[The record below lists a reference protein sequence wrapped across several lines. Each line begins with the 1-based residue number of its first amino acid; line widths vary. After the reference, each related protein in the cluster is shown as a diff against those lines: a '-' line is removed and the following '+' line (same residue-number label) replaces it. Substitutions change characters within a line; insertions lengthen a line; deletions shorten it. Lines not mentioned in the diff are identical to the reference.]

1 MTDTKLFIPEDAQ
14 EIIEK
19 LEKAGHSAYIVGGC
33 VRDAVLGNTPHDY
46 DLCTS
51 ATPEQMKEI
60 LKDHTT
66 YDTGLKHGTITV
78 AGNCDMYEVTTYR
91 IDGEYEDNRHPT
103 SVQFVDKVELDLSR
117 RDFTMNAMAYNHES
131 GLVDPYGGLVDIKNK
146 LIRCVGNAND
156 RFQED
161 ALRILRAIRFASR
174 FGFDIEAETEKAIHK
189 NKHLLVNV
197 SEERKTS
204 EFCKI
209 LTNADANL
217 LMKYRDVF
225 AEFIPEIK
233 PMFDFN
239 QRTRWH
245 KYDVYAH
252 TVHAVEHAPKDD
264 LVVRLAMFFHDI
276 GKPETFTIDDNG
288 NGHFYGH
295 PLISEE
301 ITEKVM
307 RRMKFDNA
315 TLKSVLQLVENHDN
329 RVSVSEKGARKL
341 LRDFGEEQAKR
352 LLIVQECDKSAQAN
366 IADVQKGFDEI
377 NEIRQHLDEAIKTN
391 ACCTLKDLAIN
402 GNDLMGLGMK
412 GVIIGK
418 TLNKLLDIVIK
429 CPARNEKETLLKM
442 APGIAKD
449 IEAKINDALK
459 DVLK

>member
-1 MTDTKLFIPEDAQ
+1 LTDTKLFIPDDAQ

-33 VRDAVLGNTPHDY
+33 VRDAVLGNAPHDY

-51 ATPEQMKEI
+51 ATPEQMKDI

-78 AGNCDMYEVTTYR
+78 AGDSDMYEVTTYR

-264 LVVRLAMFFHDI
+264 LVVRLTMFFHDI
-276 GKPETFTIDDNG
+276 GKPETFTIDDKG

-352 LLIVQECDKSAQAN
+352 LLIVQECDKSAQAD

-429 CPARNEKETLLKM
+429 SPSRNEKETLLKM

-449 IEAKINDALK
+449 IESKLE
-459 DVLK
+459 L

>member
-1 MTDTKLFIPEDAQ
+1 MENKQLFIPDDAQ
-14 EIIEK
+14 GIIEK

-33 VRDAVLGNTPHDY
+33 VRDAVLGNAPHDY

-51 ATPEQMKEI
+51 ATPEQMKDI
-60 LKDHTT
+60 LSGYTT

-78 AGNCDMYEVTTYR
+78 AGGSDMYEVTTYR

-103 SVQFVDKVELDLSR
+103 SVKFVDKVELDLSR
-117 RDFTMNAMAYNHES
+117 RDFTMNAMAYNHET
-131 GLVDPYGGLVDIKNK
+131 GLVDPYGGLGDIQNK

-174 FGFDIEAETEKAIHK
+174 FGFEIETETEKAIHK
-189 NKHLLVNV
+189 NRHLLVNV

-209 LTNADANL
+209 LANADANL

-239 QRTRWH
+239 QKTRWH
-245 KYDVYAH
+245 RFDVYAH
-252 TVHAVEHAPKDD
+252 TAHAVEHAPKDD
-264 LVVRLAMFFHDI
+264 LVIRLAMFFHDI
-276 GKPETFTIDDNG
+276 GKPETFTIDENG
-288 NGHFYGH
+288 SGHFYGH
-295 PLISEE
+295 PIVSEE

-315 TLKSVLQLVENHDN
+315 TLKNVLQLVENHDN
-329 RVSVSEKGARKL
+329 RPSVSEKGARKL
-341 LRDFGEEQAKR
+341 LRNFGEEQAKR
-352 LLIVQECDKSAQAN
+352 LLMVQECDNAAQAN
-366 IADVQKGFDEI
+366 IPEVQKGLE
-377 NEIRQHLDEAIKTN
+377 NVNVLRQYIDEAVRTN

-402 GNDLMGLGMK
+402 GNDLMELGIR
-412 GVIIGK
+412 GVLIGK

-429 CPARNEKETLLKM
+429 YPSWNTKEKLVKM

-449 IEAKINDALK
+449 IESKLDT
-459 DVLK
+459 VLA

>member
-1 MTDTKLFIPEDAQ
+1 MTDTKLFIPDDAQ

-33 VRDAVLGNTPHDY
+33 VRDAVLGNAPHDY

-60 LKDHTT
+60 LKGHTT

-78 AGNCDMYEVTTYR
+78 AGDSDMYEVTTYR

-209 LTNADANL
+209 LANADANL

-252 TVHAVEHAPKDD
+252 TAHAVEHAPKDD
-264 LVVRLAMFFHDI
+264 LVVRLTMFFHDI

-352 LLIVQECDKSAQAN
+352 LLIVQECDKSAQAD

-402 GNDLMGLGMK
+402 GNDLMGLGIK
-412 GVIIGK
+412 GVLLGK

-429 CPARNEKETLLKM
+429 CPSRNTKEDLLKM

-449 IEAKINDALK
+449 IESKLDTILA
-459 DVLK
+459 

>member
-1 MTDTKLFIPEDAQ
+1 MTETKLFIPEDAQ

-33 VRDAVLGNTPHDY
+33 VRDAVLGNVPHDY

-51 ATPEQMKEI
+51 ATPEQMKDI
-60 LKDHTT
+60 LSDYTT

-78 AGNCDMYEVTTYR
+78 AGNSDMYEVTTYR
-91 IDGEYEDNRHPT
+91 IDGEYEDNRHPN

-117 RDFTMNAMAYNHES
+117 RDFTMNAMAYNHET
-131 GLVDPYGGLVDIKNK
+131 GLVDPYGGLMDIQNK

-189 NKHLLVNV
+189 NRHLLANV

-209 LTNADANL
+209 LVNADANL

-252 TVHAVEHAPKDD
+252 TAHAVEHAPKDD
-264 LVVRLAMFFHDI
+264 LTVRLTMFFHDI
-276 GKPETFTIDDNG
+276 GKPETFTVDENG

-329 RVSVSEKGARKL
+329 RISVSEKGARKL
-341 LRDFGEEQAKR
+341 LRDFGEEQARR
-352 LLIVQECDKSAQAN
+352 LLIVQECDKSAQADIPEVHENEKN
-366 IADVQKGFDEI
+366 INMLREYLG
-377 NEIRQHLDEAIKTN
+377 EAIRTN
-391 ACCTLKDLAIN
+391 ACCSLKDLAVN
-402 GNDLMGLGMK
+402 GNDLIGLGIK

-418 TLNKLLDIVIK
+418 TLNKMLDAVIK
-429 CPARNEKETLLKM
+429 NPSLNNRNTLLKM
-442 APGIAKD
+442 APEIAKNE
-449 IEAKINDALK
+449 EAKLEPAL
-459 DVLK
+459 L

>member
-1 MTDTKLFIPEDAQ
+1 VNVLTDTKLFIPEDAQ

-117 RDFTMNAMAYNHES
+117 RDFTMNAMAYNHKS

-209 LTNADANL
+209 LCNADANL

-295 PLISEE
+295 PLISGE

-377 NEIRQHLDEAIKTN
+377 NEIRQHLDEAIK
-391 ACCTLKDLAIN
+391 K
-402 GNDLMGLGMK
+402 
-412 GVIIGK
+412 
-418 TLNKLLDIVIK
+418 
-429 CPARNEKETLLKM
+429 
-442 APGIAKD
+442 
-449 IEAKINDALK
+449 
-459 DVLK
+459 

>member
-1 MTDTKLFIPEDAQ
+1 MTDTKLFIPDDAQ

-33 VRDAVLGNTPHDY
+33 VRDAVLGNAPHDY

-60 LKDHTT
+60 LTDHTT

-78 AGNCDMYEVTTYR
+78 AGDSDMYEVTTYR

-146 LIRCVGNAND
+146 LIRCVGNASD

-225 AEFIPEIK
+225 AEFVPEIK

-252 TVHAVEHAPKDD
+252 TAHAVEHAPKDD
-264 LVVRLAMFFHDI
+264 LVVRLTMFFHDI

-418 TLNKLLDIVIK
+418 TLNKLLDVVIK
-429 CPARNEKETLLKM
+429 SPSRNEKETLLKM

-449 IEAKINDALK
+449 IESKLE
-459 DVLK
+459 L

>member
-1 MTDTKLFIPEDAQ
+1 MTNTKLFIPEDAQ

-117 RDFTMNAMAYNHES
+117 RDFTMNAMAYNHKS

-209 LTNADANL
+209 LCNADANL

-252 TVHAVEHAPKDD
+252 TAHAVEHAPKDD
-264 LVVRLAMFFHDI
+264 LTVRLTMFFHDI
-276 GKPETFTIDDNG
+276 GKPETFTQDEKG
-288 NGHFYGH
+288 GHFYGH

-329 RVSVSEKGARKL
+329 RISVSEKGARKL
-341 LRDFGEEQAKR
+341 LRDYGEEQARR
-352 LLIVQECDKSAQAN
+352 LLMVQECDKSAQAN
-366 IADVQKGFDEI
+366 IAEVQKGFDEI
-377 NEIRQHLDEAIKTN
+377 DSIRYYLDEAIKTN

-402 GNDLMGLGMK
+402 GNDLINLGIK
-412 GVIIGK
+412 GVLIGK

>member
-1 MTDTKLFIPEDAQ
+1 MTDTKLFIPDDAQ

-33 VRDAVLGNTPHDY
+33 VRDAVLGNAPHDY

-78 AGNCDMYEVTTYR
+78 AGDSDMYEVTTYR

-252 TVHAVEHAPKDD
+252 TAHAVEHAPKDD
-264 LVVRLAMFFHDI
+264 LVVRLTMFFHDI

-352 LLIVQECDKSAQAN
+352 LLIVQECDKSAQAD

-429 CPARNEKETLLKM
+429 SPSRNEKETLLKM

-449 IEAKINDALK
+449 IESKLE
-459 DVLK
+459 L

>member
-1 MTDTKLFIPEDAQ
+1 MTDTKLFIPDDAQ

-33 VRDAVLGNTPHDY
+33 VRDAVLGNAPHDY

-78 AGNCDMYEVTTYR
+78 AGDSDMYEVTTYR

-252 TVHAVEHAPKDD
+252 TAHAVEHAPKDD
-264 LVVRLAMFFHDI
+264 LVVRLTMFFHDI

-377 NEIRQHLDEAIKTN
+377 NEIRQHLEEAIKTN

-412 GVIIGK
+412 GVVIGK

-429 CPARNEKETLLKM
+429 SPSRNEKETLLKM

-449 IEAKINDALK
+449 IESKLE
-459 DVLK
+459 L